1 MHAEQG
7 LPLSPFPH
15 TKNAHFSRF
24 GNDAIQFCITAPTS
38 LTDIISIIGLFS
50 GEGLILCQ
58 HMITQYSCEPP
69 FIYANGK
76 QPCFIIQQQQIS
88 SLQMVRN
95 ISHNYQQ
102 LCIDH
107 ILHDSNL

>member
-24 GNDAIQFCITAPTS
+24 GNDAIQFCITAPAS

-50 GEGLILCQ
+50 GEGLINLSAILKQ
-58 HMITQYSCEPP
+58 DDKWP
-69 FIYANGK
+69 ANPK
-76 QPCFIIQQQQIS
+76 STF
-88 SLQMVRN
+88 
-95 ISHNYQQ
+95 
-102 LCIDH
+102 
-107 ILHDSNL
+107 